1 MMFNPLLN
9 SQMAQNPMM
18 MGMGPGVLNF
28 DKDSDP
34 AQVEQYKQYMQ
45 QMMNFHQQCMLQY

>member
-34 AQVEQYKQYMQ
+34 AQVE
-45 QMMNFHQQCMLQY
+45 